1 MKLHKRLLIAMMAA
15 ICILFAMAAGVL
27 VNSLFGLWPIIIALF
42 SLLFVF
48 VGYGSVVLC
57 KTEQ

>member
-1 MKLHKRLLIAMMAA
+1 MKLHKRLLLAMMAA
-15 ICILFAMAAGVL
+15 IGVLFAMAAGVL

-57 KTEQ
+57 KTGQ